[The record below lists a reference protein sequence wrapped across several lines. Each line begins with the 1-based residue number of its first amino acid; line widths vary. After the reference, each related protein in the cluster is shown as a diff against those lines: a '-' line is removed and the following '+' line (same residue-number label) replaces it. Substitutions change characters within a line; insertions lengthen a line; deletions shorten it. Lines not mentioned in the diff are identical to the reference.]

1 MGVNNIHVKECH
13 AGMNVGLQIKRLREY
28 VGMSQGKLAT
38 DAGLDRSHVSKIE
51 SGETVPSLS
60 ALERICSALG
70 ITLADFFAPTK
81 DGEEPLSPELRR
93 LLTASKRLK
102 ARQVELIAEVAEEW
116 AEVND
121 SHRSRRAAKI
131 EGQTQE
137 APAVFEIPSA
147 AHKEGFE
154 DIDTEGLLRHVE
166 ERAKVVEESEKK
178 KR

>member
-1 MGVNNIHVKECH
+1 MNIGQRVKELREE
-13 AGMNVGLQIKRLREY
+13 AKISGNRLAKLVGLDASQI
-28 VGMSQGKLAT
+28 
-38 DAGLDRSHVSKIE
+38 SKIE
-51 SGETVPSLS
+51 NGAANPSLDS
-60 ALERICSALG
+60 LIRICSALG